1 MMILDSCFFF
11 LGWLPPPLGFYTAIW
26 WSTSMMSIAK
36 KNRNLYRVVIYVAR
50 QTNGFVQ
57 RGGILTL
64 GCQGNPNFVSWFGRL
79 PAKRLCVT
87 RMHLFTKVFTHY
99 PKTEHLW
106 SCEWYGKKTCA
117 IMCSQSCKVH
127 VWLMKKHACGWG
139 SRLLDH
145 IFGYNIMLILDVP
158 CFKNKQLYLAWLSK
172 AQAFQL
178 HDLAKKHQ
186 KQKRKGRSF
195 TSPQTKR
202 TKSAGSGILTNINLA
217 LLVQSCPQNLDAPW
231 QLRTTLDNMDTLPQ
245 EVCFDSLD
253 VPMSLSKTV
262 AISFFCWAVQSRVQ
276 HILHTPRSQF
286 LICPGHVL
294 EPYRKTKT
302 RMKNLRTF
310 YGVCTL
316 LLLHRY
322 ELSTSYHTVYLSS
335 QPHQYT
341 KCRNRT

>member
-1 MMILDSCFFF
+1 
-11 LGWLPPPLGFYTAIW
+11 
-26 WSTSMMSIAK
+26 
-36 KNRNLYRVVIYVAR
+36 
-50 QTNGFVQ
+50 
-57 RGGILTL
+57 
-64 GCQGNPNFVSWFGRL
+64 
-79 PAKRLCVT
+79 
-87 RMHLFTKVFTHY
+87 
-99 PKTEHLW
+99 
-106 SCEWYGKKTCA
+106 
-117 IMCSQSCKVH
+117 MCSQSCKVH

-262 AISFFCWAVQSRVQ
+262 TISYFLLGCSIPSATHITYTSIAVSYMSRSRFGTLPENKDSDEEFED
-276 HILHTPRSQF
+276 ILW
-286 LICPGHVL
+286 
-294 EPYRKTKT
+294 
-302 RMKNLRTF
+302 
-310 YGVCTL
+310 GV
-316 LLLHRY
+316 
-322 ELSTSYHTVYLSS
+322 HTVTAS
-335 QPHQYT
+335 
-341 KCRNRT
+341 